1 VGALTGELIERTR
14 PAGGARAD
22 RRDPL
27 LQETRGIDRTSD
39 ACVKTRKEI
48 EPIAPG
54 GVRSG
59 PVAGHHRR
67 HVRQLRAAEFI
78 NIDKRGA
85 AADRGPAAFRD
96 RQVLEPSTR
105 ASSGYSPIR
114 PQRRNAIG
122 PM

>member
-1 VGALTGELIERTR
+1 VSALTGELIERTR

-22 RRDPL
+22 RRDLL

-39 ACVKTRKEI
+39 VKTRKEI